1 MSQPPNNI
9 EDLIDILDLNNPE
22 NSYTKGLVLGAYK
35 MGYQIGF
42 YKGLEEGKTNGI
54 KESFE
59 MITKEF
65 SRYIK

>member
-1 MSQPPNNI
+1 MSQPVNTF
-9 EDLIDILDLNNPE
+9 EEWIDCLELNLPE
-22 NSYTKGLVLGAYK
+22 NSYAKGLVLQAYK

-42 YKGLEEGKTNGI
+42 HKGLEEGKTNGI